1 MNAMRWQNIIRRGKD
16 IQKASGS
23 EDTHVSVSQKGIEIR
38 HEGKPV
44 SSGALTGYVYLLVDC
59 SSSMEGNKLKKAK
72 KGTLNFAKDALGK
85 GYFTG
90 LIKFDSS
97 ARLVC
102 EPFKDITNL
111 EKKLVGLEIGDTT
124 HMAKAI
130 NLAHELLK
138 EMSGAR
144 VMVIVTDGM
153 PNGPGDPIA
162 SLDAGQNA
170 KRNRIDII
178 AIGTDDADQEFLKR
192 LASRSD
198 LGMKVPSKQL
208 EKTITSSAKM
218 LPPGDKRI
226 AKR

>member
-1 MNAMRWQNIIRRGKD
+1 MKNRKD
-16 IQKASGS
+16 IQKVSSPQNA
-23 EDTHVSVSQKGIEIR
+23 HVSVSQKGIEIR

-138 EMSGAR
+138 EMQGTR
-144 VMVIVTDGM
+144 VMVVVTDGM

-162 SLDAGQNA
+162 SLNAGQNA
-170 KRNRIDII
+170 KRNGIDII

-192 LASRSD
+192 LASRAE
-198 LGMKVPSKQL
+198 LGIKVPSKQL
-208 EKTITSSAKM
+208 EKTITGSAKM
-218 LPPGDKRI
+218 LPPGDKRVV
-226 AKR
+226 KK

>member
-1 MNAMRWQNIIRRGKD
+1 MRKHRDIEIISPPK
-16 IQKASGS
+16 
-23 EDTHVSVSQKGIEIR
+23 DTHVSISKKGIEIR

-44 SSGALTGYVYLLVDC
+44 SSAALTGYVYLLVDC
-59 SSSMEGNKLKKAK
+59 SASMEGDKLKHAK
-72 KGTLNFAKDALGK
+72 KGALNFAKDALGK
-85 GYFTG
+85 GYLTG
-90 LIKFDSS
+90 LIRFDSS
-97 ARLVC
+97 SKLIC
-102 EPFKDITNL
+102 EPFKDVSNL
-111 EKKLVGLEIGDTT
+111 EKRLVGLEIGDTT

-138 EMSGAR
+138 EMQGTR
-144 VMVIVTDGM
+144 VMVVVTDGM

-192 LASRSD
+192 LASRAE
-198 LGMKVPSKQL
+198 LGIKVPSKQL

-218 LPPGDKRI
+218 LPPGDKRVV
-226 AKR
+226 KK